1 MAEQHT
7 TFILKGMTCAACV
20 AANERAV
27 GKLPGI
33 AHVSVNLATERME
46 VEFDPTA
53 VDVAQIQAAV
63 KKAGYEAELL
73 EKPSSAPPPIYEAYG
88 WTRFTV
94 SAVFAAILLYIA
106 MGSMI
111 GLPLPVFIDH
121 RTAPLAFALVQ
132 LVLLIPVLVAG
143 KSFYIHGFKSLFHLS
158 PNMDSLIA
166 IGTSSAILYSL
177 FSMWRIASG
186 DHSASMQL
194 YFETAAIIITL
205 IMLGKNLESRS
216 KRRTSEAVRKLM
228 KLRPAIATILEGEQ
242 ERKVSVDDVK
252 PGNLLLV
259 RAGERIPVD
268 GKVRS
273 GNSSVDES
281 MLTGE
286 SMPVEKASGAPVYSG
301 TINLN
306 GSLVMIAEKVGEDT
320 ALARI
325 IRLVEEAQSSKA
337 PIARLADQVS
347 AVFVPVVMGIAL
359 IAAFGWLIAGHT
371 ITFALTVFVSVLTI
385 ACPCA
390 LGLATPTAVM
400 VGTGKGAELGI
411 LIKSGEALETV
422 HKIHTVLFDKTG
434 TITKG
439 KPALTDVVPAEGYST
454 EEVLGLAASVELASG
469 HPLADAIVSQA
480 REKGLAIS
488 RPDHVETIP
497 GKGIVAKI
505 SGGVAGSAALEAG
518 NAALDAGNAALDTDN
533 VELGV
538 SSAALMD
545 RDATLAVG
553 NSALA
558 ESLGIS
564 IPKYAPDLQEKAT
577 QLAGM
582 GKTPMF
588 VMKNLLPVGLIAVA
602 DQPRP
607 EARAVVAALKK
618 LGIDVAMITGDSRCT
633 ADAIAAQVGIS
644 EVYAEVLPSEKAS
657 IIKRIQASGR
667 KIAMVGDGINDAP
680 ALAQANVGIAVAA
693 GTDIAMESADIVLM
707 HNNICDVATAIHL
720 SRRVIK
726 TIRQNLFWAFG
737 YNVLGIPI
745 AAGLL
750 YVFGGP
756 LLSPV
761 FAAAAMSLSS
771 VSVVTNA
778 LRLKGYRK
786 PEASCE

>member
-1 MAEQHT
+1 MPVYK
-7 TFILKGMTCAACV
+7 TFALKGMTCAACV

-33 AHVSVNLATERME
+33 ARVSVNLATERME

-111 GLPLPVFIDH
+111 GLPLPPFIDH

-242 ERKVSVDDVK
+242 ERKVPVDDVK

-273 GNSSVDES
+273 GSSSVDES

-286 SMPVEKASGAPVYSG
+286 SMPVEKAIGAPVYSG

-359 IAAFGWLIAGHT
+359 IVAFGWLIAGHT

-439 KPALTDVVPAEGYST
+439 KPALTDVVPVEGYST

-488 RPDHVETIP
+488 RPDHVETIS

-505 SGGVAGSAALEAG
+505 SGGVAGS
-518 NAALDAGNAALDTDN
+518 
-533 VELGV
+533 
-538 SSAALMD
+538 
-545 RDATLAVG
+545 ATLAVG

-564 IPKYAPDLQEKAT
+564 IPKHAPDLQEKAT

-588 VMKNLLPVGLIAVA
+588 VMKNSLPVGLIAVA

-680 ALAQANVGIAVAA
+680 ALAQADVGIAVAA

>member
-1 MAEQHT
+1 MPVYK
-7 TFILKGMTCAACV
+7 TFALKGMTCAACV

-33 AHVSVNLATERME
+33 ARVSVNLATERME

-94 SAVFAAILLYIA
+94 SAVFAVILLYIA

-111 GLPLPVFIDH
+111 GLPLPPFIDH
-121 RTAPLAFALVQ
+121 RTAPFAFALVQ

-205 IMLGKNLESRS
+205 IMLGKNLESGS

-228 KLRPAIATILEGEQ
+228 KLRPATATILEGEQ

-439 KPALTDVVPAEGYST
+439 KPALTDVVPVEGYST
-454 EEVLGLAASVELASG
+454 EEVLSLAASVELASG

-505 SGGVAGSAALEAG
+505 SGGVAGSA
-518 NAALDAGNAALDTDN
+518 
-533 VELGV
+533 
-538 SSAALMD
+538 
-545 RDATLAVG
+545 TLAVG

-564 IPKYAPDLQEKAT
+564 IPKHAPDLQEKAT

-588 VMKNLLPVGLIAVA
+588 VMKNSLPVGLIAVA

-633 ADAIAAQVGIS
+633 ADAIAVQVGIS

-680 ALAQANVGIAVAA
+680 ALAQADVGIAVAA

>member
-1 MAEQHT
+1 MPVYK
-7 TFILKGMTCAACV
+7 TFALKGMTCAACV

-33 AHVSVNLATERME
+33 ARVSVNLATERME

-94 SAVFAAILLYIA
+94 SAVFAAILLCIA

-111 GLPLPVFIDH
+111 GLPLPPFIDH

-242 ERKVSVDDVK
+242 ERKVPVDDVK

-505 SGGVAGSAALEAG
+505 SGGVAGSA
-518 NAALDAGNAALDTDN
+518 
-533 VELGV
+533 
-538 SSAALMD
+538 
-545 RDATLAVG
+545 TLAVG

-564 IPKYAPDLQEKAT
+564 IPKHAPDLQEKAT

-588 VMKNLLPVGLIAVA
+588 VMKNSLPVGLIAVA

-680 ALAQANVGIAVAA
+680 ALAQADVGIAVAA

>member
-1 MAEQHT
+1 
-7 TFILKGMTCAACV
+7 
-20 AANERAV
+20 
-27 GKLPGI
+27 
-33 AHVSVNLATERME
+33 
-46 VEFDPTA
+46 
-53 VDVAQIQAAV
+53 
-63 KKAGYEAELL
+63 
-73 EKPSSAPPPIYEAYG
+73 
-88 WTRFTV
+88 
-94 SAVFAAILLYIA
+94 
-106 MGSMI
+106 
-111 GLPLPVFIDH
+111 
-121 RTAPLAFALVQ
+121 
-132 LVLLIPVLVAG
+132 
-143 KSFYIHGFKSLFHLS
+143 
-158 PNMDSLIA
+158 
-166 IGTSSAILYSL
+166 
-177 FSMWRIASG
+177 
-186 DHSASMQL
+186 
-194 YFETAAIIITL
+194 
-205 IMLGKNLESRS
+205 
-216 KRRTSEAVRKLM
+216 
-228 KLRPAIATILEGEQ
+228 
-242 ERKVSVDDVK
+242 
-252 PGNLLLV
+252 
-259 RAGERIPVD
+259 
-268 GKVRS
+268 
-273 GNSSVDES
+273 
-281 MLTGE
+281 
-286 SMPVEKASGAPVYSG
+286 
-301 TINLN
+301 
-306 GSLVMIAEKVGEDT
+306 
-320 ALARI
+320 
-325 IRLVEEAQSSKA
+325 
-337 PIARLADQVS
+337 
-347 AVFVPVVMGIAL
+347 
-359 IAAFGWLIAGHT
+359 
-371 ITFALTVFVSVLTI
+371 
-385 ACPCA
+385 
-390 LGLATPTAVM
+390 M

-505 SGGVAGSAALEAG
+505 SGGVAGSA
-518 NAALDAGNAALDTDN
+518 
-533 VELGV
+533 
-538 SSAALMD
+538 
-545 RDATLAVG
+545 TLAVG
-553 NSALA
+553 NAALA

-564 IPKYAPDLQEKAT
+564 IPTHASDLQEKAT

-588 VMKNLLPVGLIAVA
+588 VMKNSLPVGLIAVA

-680 ALAQANVGIAVAA
+680 ALAQADVGIAVAA

-750 YVFGGP
+750 NVFGGP

>member
-1 MAEQHT
+1 MPVYK
-7 TFILKGMTCAACV
+7 TFALKGMTCAACV

-33 AHVSVNLATERME
+33 ARVSVNLATERME
-46 VEFDPTA
+46 VEFDPNA

-73 EKPSSAPPPIYEAYG
+73 EKPSSAPPPVYEAYG

-94 SAVFAAILLYIA
+94 SAVFAVILLYVA

-111 GLPLPVFIDH
+111 GLPLPSFIDH
-121 RTAPLAFALVQ
+121 RTAPLTFALVQ
-132 LVLLIPVLVAG
+132 LVLLIPVLAAG

-177 FSMWRIASG
+177 FSMWRIANG

-228 KLRPAIATILEGEQ
+228 RLRPTTATILEGEQ
-242 ERKVSVDDVK
+242 ERKVAVDDVK

-286 SMPVEKASGAPVYSG
+286 SMPVEKADGAPVYSG

-306 GSLVMIAEKVGEDT
+306 GALVMIAEKVGEDT

-359 IAAFGWLIAGHT
+359 IAAFGWLLAGHT

-434 TITKG
+434 TITQG
-439 KPALTDVVPAEGYST
+439 KPALTDVVPAEGYSR
-454 EEVLGLAASVELASG
+454 EEVLSLAASAELASG
-469 HPLADAIVSQA
+469 HPLADAIVSKA

-488 RPDHVETIP
+488 RADHVETMP
-497 GKGIVAKI
+497 GKGIVAKL
-505 SGGVAGSAALEAG
+505 SSEAADSTL
-518 NAALDAGNAALDTDN
+518 
-533 VELGV
+533 
-538 SSAALMD
+538 
-545 RDATLAVG
+545 LAVG

-564 IPKYAPDLQEKAT
+564 IAKCAPDLQEMAT
-577 QLAGM
+577 RLAGM

-588 VMKNLLPVGLIAVA
+588 VMKNSLPVGLIAVA

-607 EARAVVAALKK
+607 EARAVVAALEK

-680 ALAQANVGIAVAA
+680 ALAQADVGIAVAA

-750 YVFGGP
+750 YMFGGP

>member
-1 MAEQHT
+1 MPVYK
-7 TFILKGMTCAACV
+7 TFALKGMTCAACV

-33 AHVSVNLATERME
+33 ARVSVNLATERME

-228 KLRPAIATILEGEQ
+228 KLRPATATILEGEQ
-242 ERKVSVDDVK
+242 ERKVPVDDVK

-320 ALARI
+320 ALAKI

-505 SGGVAGSAALEAG
+505 SGGVAGSA
-518 NAALDAGNAALDTDN
+518 
-533 VELGV
+533 
-538 SSAALMD
+538 
-545 RDATLAVG
+545 TLAVG

-588 VMKNLLPVGLIAVA
+588 VMKNSLPVGLIAVA

-680 ALAQANVGIAVAA
+680 ALAQADVGIAVAA

-750 YVFGGP
+750 DVFGGP

>member
-1 MAEQHT
+1 
-7 TFILKGMTCAACV
+7 
-20 AANERAV
+20 
-27 GKLPGI
+27 
-33 AHVSVNLATERME
+33 
-46 VEFDPTA
+46 
-53 VDVAQIQAAV
+53 
-63 KKAGYEAELL
+63 
-73 EKPSSAPPPIYEAYG
+73 
-88 WTRFTV
+88 
-94 SAVFAAILLYIA
+94 
-106 MGSMI
+106 
-111 GLPLPVFIDH
+111 
-121 RTAPLAFALVQ
+121 
-132 LVLLIPVLVAG
+132 
-143 KSFYIHGFKSLFHLS
+143 
-158 PNMDSLIA
+158 
-166 IGTSSAILYSL
+166 
-177 FSMWRIASG
+177 
-186 DHSASMQL
+186 
-194 YFETAAIIITL
+194 
-205 IMLGKNLESRS
+205 
-216 KRRTSEAVRKLM
+216 
-228 KLRPAIATILEGEQ
+228 
-242 ERKVSVDDVK
+242 
-252 PGNLLLV
+252 
-259 RAGERIPVD
+259 
-268 GKVRS
+268 
-273 GNSSVDES
+273 
-281 MLTGE
+281 
-286 SMPVEKASGAPVYSG
+286 
-301 TINLN
+301 
-306 GSLVMIAEKVGEDT
+306 
-320 ALARI
+320 
-325 IRLVEEAQSSKA
+325 
-337 PIARLADQVS
+337 
-347 AVFVPVVMGIAL
+347 VPVVMGIAL

-400 VGTGKGAELGI
+400 VGAGKGAELGI

-439 KPALTDVVPAEGYST
+439 KPALTDVVSAEGYST

-469 HPLADAIVSQA
+469 HPLADAIVSHA

-505 SGGVAGSAALEAG
+505 SGGVAGS
-518 NAALDAGNAALDTDN
+518 AALDAGNAALDTDN

-577 QLAGM
+577 QLASM

-588 VMKNLLPVGLIAVA
+588 VMKNSLLVGLIAVA

-680 ALAQANVGIAVAA
+680 ALAQADVGIAVAA

>member
-1 MAEQHT
+1 MPVYK
-7 TFILKGMTCAACV
+7 TFALKGMTCAACV

-33 AHVSVNLATERME
+33 ARVSVNLATERME
-46 VEFDPTA
+46 VEFDPNA

-73 EKPSSAPPPIYEAYG
+73 EKPSSAPPPVYEAYG

-94 SAVFAAILLYIA
+94 SAVFAAILLYVA

-111 GLPLPVFIDH
+111 GLPLPSFIDH
-121 RTAPLAFALVQ
+121 RTAPLTFALVQ
-132 LVLLIPVLVAG
+132 LVLLIPVLAAG

-177 FSMWRIASG
+177 FSMWRIANG

-228 KLRPAIATILEGEQ
+228 RLRPTTATVLEGEQ
-242 ERKVSVDDVK
+242 ERKVAVDDVK

-286 SMPVEKASGAPVYSG
+286 SMPVEKADGAPVYSG

-306 GSLVMIAEKVGEDT
+306 GALVMIAEKVGEDT

-359 IAAFGWLIAGHT
+359 IAAFGWLLAGHT

-434 TITKG
+434 TITQG
-439 KPALTDVVPAEGYST
+439 KPALTDVVPAEGYSR
-454 EEVLGLAASVELASG
+454 EEVLSLAASAELASG
-469 HPLADAIVSQA
+469 HPLADAIVSKA

-488 RPDHVETIP
+488 RADHVETMP
-497 GKGIVAKI
+497 GKGIVAKL
-505 SGGVAGSAALEAG
+505 SSEAADSTL
-518 NAALDAGNAALDTDN
+518 
-533 VELGV
+533 
-538 SSAALMD
+538 
-545 RDATLAVG
+545 LAVG

-564 IPKYAPDLQEKAT
+564 IAKCAPDLQEMAT
-577 QLAGM
+577 RLAGM

-588 VMKNLLPVGLIAVA
+588 VMKNSLPVGLIAVA

-607 EARAVVAALKK
+607 EARAVVAALEK

-680 ALAQANVGIAVAA
+680 ALAQADVGIAVAA

-750 YVFGGP
+750 YMFGGP

>member
-1 MAEQHT
+1 MPVYK
-7 TFILKGMTCAACV
+7 TFALKGMTCAACV

-33 AHVSVNLATERME
+33 ARVSVNLATERME
-46 VEFDPTA
+46 VEFDPNA

-73 EKPSSAPPPIYEAYG
+73 EKPSSAPPPVYEAYG

-94 SAVFAAILLYIA
+94 SAVFAAILLYVA

-111 GLPLPVFIDH
+111 GLPLPSFIDH
-121 RTAPLAFALVQ
+121 RTAPLTFALVQ
-132 LVLLIPVLVAG
+132 LVLLIPVLAAG

-177 FSMWRIASG
+177 FSMWRIANG

-228 KLRPAIATILEGEQ
+228 RLRPTTATVLEGEQ
-242 ERKVSVDDVK
+242 ERKVAVDDVK

-286 SMPVEKASGAPVYSG
+286 SMPVEKADGAPVYSG

-306 GSLVMIAEKVGEDT
+306 GALVMIAEKVGEDT
-320 ALARI
+320 ALAKI

-359 IAAFGWLIAGHT
+359 IAAFGWLLAGHT

-434 TITKG
+434 TITQG
-439 KPALTDVVPAEGYST
+439 KPALTDVVPAEGYSR
-454 EEVLGLAASVELASG
+454 EEVLGLAASAELASG
-469 HPLADAIVSQA
+469 HPLADAIVSKA

-488 RPDHVETIP
+488 RADHVETMP
-497 GKGIVAKI
+497 GKGIVAKL
-505 SGGVAGSAALEAG
+505 SSEAADSTL
-518 NAALDAGNAALDTDN
+518 
-533 VELGV
+533 
-538 SSAALMD
+538 
-545 RDATLAVG
+545 LAVG

-564 IPKYAPDLQEKAT
+564 IAKCAPDLQEMAT
-577 QLAGM
+577 RLAGM

-588 VMKNLLPVGLIAVA
+588 VMKNSLPVGFIAVA

-607 EARAVVAALKK
+607 EARAVVAALEK

-680 ALAQANVGIAVAA
+680 ALAQADVGIAVAA

-750 YVFGGP
+750 YMFGGP